1 MRSTVKWGDFH
12 CKKQQGSWLPDK
24 HKVMRAE
31 LLGSVERGIVTVAL
45 ARADGMSVCGKA
57 VGGLSLLGD

>member
-1 MRSTVKWGDFH
+1 
-12 CKKQQGSWLPDK
+12 
-24 HKVMRAE
+24 MRAE